1 MANGILVRCLLL
13 AICGLSLLGPSSR
26 AADIEVGDTVIIKA
40 EAKPLKGG
48 LRSEFVHPI
57 PMGVVQQVTEEYVTI
72 LGVRFS
78 RQDVVS
84 STEAND
90 YFTKQLEENP
100 ASVEA
105 LMRRGIATIESKNKK
120 SRSSGLT
127 DLKTAIEIE
136 PKNLKLLHALC
147 LCLSVNQDNEAM
159 EQANKAVEL
168 APNDAASFYVRAVIH
183 SFKGDYQ
190 KSHDDATKAIELN
203 PEFLECYIVRGLASE
218 KLGKVEDA
226 LKDFATSL
234 RKDYNY
240 SLAFKHRAEILRK
253 SGDLQGARSNAQEAV
268 RLNPKSYP
276 SLLELAHSI
285 TSEPEEKLSVLE
297 RAIALN
303 PQASDAYTL
312 RGIEYTTRFDFSK
325 ARADLEKATSI
336 SPNEYRPVQS
346 LYEIAKIE
354 GSRAKAL
361 EILTNFLKN
370 QPDKVN
376 ALIARSKL
384 YFEQKQYDEAITDIN
399 HIISKHPKNASA
411 YYARGKCYFAK
422 GDIDAARKDFDT
434 GLAEASLNPELLTER
449 GKLFLEEKDY
459 PKAIEYFDKA
469 IGINPLSMEALQGR
483 ADTNAG
489 KGNQVSEALD
499 RLKLEANRNALINH
513 ELAMGFDAY
522 EKQDYFTSYKHYHEI
537 LTLNDKDHRA
547 YFALGFLYLQGKL
560 WQKAREM
567 FSKVIELTPRKADAY
582 AARAN
587 LNIYLTRDPN
597 KGLED
602 YSLAIKFSDASD
614 RVKFLLARSN
624 IYNHLKDYDKQA
636 ADIRSAF
643 KFAPMDNQVLNSFAW
658 HLATC
663 PSDKHRD
670 GKEAVKLATKA
681 CEITQWKDWK
691 TIDTLAAAYAEAGE
705 MENAIKTQEQAI
717 ELGGDAANVPR
728 VKNRLELF
736 RSGKA
741 YQEDAAALT
750 EAEQDTPPQVEPV
763 TPQDE

>member
-1 MANGILVRCLLL
+1 MANGTLVRCLLL
-13 AICGLSLLGPSSR
+13 AICGFSLLGQSGR

-136 PKNLKLLHALC
+136 PKNPKLLHALC
-147 LCLSVNQDNEAM
+147 LCLSVNQVGEAM

-168 APNDAASFYVRAVIH
+168 APNDAASFFVRAVIH
-183 SFKGDYQ
+183 SFKGEYQ

-203 PEFLECYIVRGLASE
+203 PEFLECYIVRGVASE
-218 KLGKVEDA
+218 KLGKVEEA
-226 LKDFATSL
+226 LKDFTTSL

-240 SLAFKHRAEILRK
+240 SLAFKHRAETLRK
-253 SGDLQGARSNAQEAV
+253 SGDLQGAHSNAQEAV
-268 RLNPKSYP
+268 RLNPKSYS
-276 SLLELAHSI
+276 SLLELAKSI

-297 RAIALN
+297 RAIALT

-312 RGIEYTTRFDFSK
+312 RGIEYTTRFEFSK
-325 ARADLEKATSI
+325 AKADLEKATSI

-370 QPDKVN
+370 QPENVN
-376 ALIARSKL
+376 SLIARSKL

-399 HIISKHPKNASA
+399 RIISKHPKNASA

-449 GKLFLEEKDY
+449 GKIFLEEKEY

-469 IGINPLSMEALQGR
+469 LGVDPIRIEAMQGR
-483 ADTNAG
+483 ADANAG

-499 RLKLEANRNALINH
+499 RLKLETYRTAIINR
-513 ELAMGFDAY
+513 ELSLGYTAY
-522 EKQDYFTSYKHYHEI
+522 VKQDYVSSYKHYQEI
-537 LTLNDKDHRA
+537 LNLNDKDHRA
-547 YFALGFLYLQGKL
+547 YQGLGSLYMQGKL
-560 WQKAREM
+560 WHKAEAM
-567 FSKVIELTPRKADAY
+567 YSKVIELTPRNAQAY
-582 AARAN
+582 AARAS
-587 LNIYLTRDPN
+587 IVAYL
-597 KGLED
+597 KGDLTKVVED
-602 YSLAIKFSDASD
+602 YSLAIKFCETSD
-614 RVKFLLARSN
+614 RPEYLIARSEF
-624 IYNHLKDYDKQA
+624 YDQLKEYDKQQ
-636 ADIRSAF
+636 ADIRSAL
-643 KFAPMDNQVLNSFAW
+643 KLSPNNHVVLNSLAW

-663 PSDKHRD
+663 PSDKHRN

-681 CEITQWKDWK
+681 CELSDGEDWQE
-691 TIDTLAAAYAEAGE
+691 IDTLAAAYAEAGD

-741 YQEDAAALT
+741 YREDAADL
-750 EAEQDTPPQVEPV
+750 AEEESNAPPANQPL
-763 TPQDE
+763 PQDE